1 MQVQLKRCS
10 STVSLLIS
18 FIRKIDYQQQQT
30 YPDNSPN
37 DIYVV
42 LTTGVEWGVWPI
54 M

>member
-10 STVSLLIS
+10 STVSLLI
-18 FIRKIDYQQQQT
+18 RKIEYQQQQT